1 MAAFHGSVSLE
12 DSSYKSGWLVWRVDV
27 SVNLTGLQV
36 SRS

>member
-12 DSSYKSGWLVWRVDV
+12 DSSYRNDWLVWRIDV

-36 SRS
+36 LRS